1 MASCFLYFEEIAAA
15 CTILFKIKHDVV
27 PTRREDINKI
37 SVYQAD
43 LSCIPAQWL
52 AGFYQSLSIE
62 ERARECRFFKKEDR
76 VNYVITYGILRLIL
90 SHHCQLPPKE
100 IQIHRSDFGKPYVTN
115 KNIHFNLSHA
125 KALLVIAIAHH
136 EVGIDVEYV
145 DAKFEFQQVVK
156 LVLTQA
162 EQRVLAHAPMDKQ
175 QEKFFEYWTA
185 KEAVL
190 KLLGTGFRR
199 DPTTLQITDGRVHFS
214 GTDAQAPISLT
225 PLTLMKHHF
234 TGYVACTHRASKTQV
249 VYQVVHDLATPKKVG
264 CISGFAASLGDGT
277 MSA

>member
-76 VNYVITYGILRLIL
+76 VNYVVTYGLLRLIL

-100 IQIHRSDFGKPYVTN
+100 VQMHRSDLGKPYITDT
-115 KNIHFNLSHA
+115 NIHFNLSHT
-125 KALLVIAIAHH
+125 KSLLVIAIAYH
-136 EVGIDVEYV
+136 EVGIDIEYV
-145 DAKFEFQQVVK
+145 DTKFEFQQVVK

-162 EQRVLAHAPMDKQ
+162 EQCVLARTPTDKQ
-175 QEKFFEYWTA
+175 PRKFFEYWTA

-199 DPTTLQITDGRVHFS
+199 DPTTLQIIDRQVHLS
-214 GTDAQAPISLT
+214 SMDTQVHIALT
-225 PLTLMKHHF
+225 PLRLMKRHF
-234 TGYVACTHRASKTQV
+234 TGYVAYTKRESRV
-249 VYQVVHDLATPKKVG
+249 PIVYEVIHDLETPKKVE
-264 CISGFAASLGDGT
+264 CVSGFATSLG
-277 MSA
+277 A